1 MSPVTPL
8 LNDTAILPLLLAL
21 IVLSIVG
28 WIRVPI
34 VAGLARLGSLAVVA
48 LVLILVTG
56 QRDRFEPY
64 IGRLLAP
71 LERDA
76 QAVVGEEVRLQMS
89 PDGHFWANVR
99 LDGVERRMLVDSGA
113 TITAISDRTA
123 REIGLDAAP
132 SPIPVLIRTANG
144 TVAARSGRVDE
155 LRLGNI
161 KAGGLGVVVSP
172 AFGDVDVLGMNF
184 LSKLKSWRVEGR
196 TLILTPN
203 HPQPVTDA

>member
-1 MSPVTPL
+1 MPL
-8 LNDTAILPLLLAL
+8 LNDSAILPLLLAL

-34 VAGLARLGSLAVVA
+34 VAGLARLGLLAVVA
-48 LVLILVTG
+48 LVLILATG

-76 QAVVGEEVRLQMS
+76 QQVVGEEVRLQMS

-144 TVAARSGRVDE
+144 TVAARQGRVDE

>member
-1 MSPVTPL
+1 MIPF
-8 LNDTAILPLLLAL
+8 LNDSAILPLLLAL
-21 IVLSIVG
+21 IVFSVIG

-34 VAGLARLGSLAVVA
+34 IAGLARLGSLAAV
-48 LVLILVTG
+48 VLILILATG

-76 QAVVGEEVRLQMS
+76 QTVVGDEVRLEMS
-89 PDGHFWANVR
+89 PDGHFWADVR

-113 TITAISDRTA
+113 TITAISEATA
-123 REIGLDAAP
+123 NEIGL
-132 SPIPVLIRTANG
+132 SPRASPVPVLIRTANG
-144 TVAARSGRVDE
+144 TVAARTGAVDE

-161 KAGGLGVVVSP
+161 KAGNLGVVVSP
-172 AFGDVDVLGMNF
+172 AFGNVDVLGMNF
-184 LSKLKSWRVEGR
+184 LSRLKSWRVEGR

-203 HPQPVTDA
+203 NPQPVVDA

>member
-1 MSPVTPL
+1 MTPF
-8 LNDTAILPLLLAL
+8 LNDSAILPLLLAL
-21 IVLSIVG
+21 IIFSVIG

-34 VAGLARLGSLAVVA
+34 IAGLARLGSLAAV
-48 LVLILVTG
+48 VLILILATG

-76 QAVVGEEVRLQMS
+76 QTVVGDEVRLEMS
-89 PDGHFWANVR
+89 PDGHFWADVR

-113 TITAISDRTA
+113 TITAISEATA
-123 REIGLDAAP
+123 NEIGL
-132 SPIPVLIRTANG
+132 SPRASPVPVLIRTANG
-144 TVAARSGRVDE
+144 TVAARTGAVDE

-161 KAGGLGVVVSP
+161 KAGNLGVVVSP
-172 AFGDVDVLGMNF
+172 AFGNVDVLGMNF
-184 LSKLKSWRVEGR
+184 LSRLKSWRVEGR

-203 HPQPVTDA
+203 NPQPVVDA